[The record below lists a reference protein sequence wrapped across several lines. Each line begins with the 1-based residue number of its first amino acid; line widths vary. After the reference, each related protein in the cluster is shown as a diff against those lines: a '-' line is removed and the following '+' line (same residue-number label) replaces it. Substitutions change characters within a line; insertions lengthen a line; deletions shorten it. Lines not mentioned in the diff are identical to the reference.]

1 MNEKYPLISVIVPVY
16 NTAAYLDEC
25 LSSIIAQTYPNLEI
39 VVSDNGSTD
48 ESPRIIQK
56 YASADHRV
64 KAYVINHVDT
74 PQESRICAL
83 RFAKGEWC
91 ICIDSDDY
99 IESEYVNK
107 LWARQQE
114 TNADYVGSLG
124 RTLGKEQDMD
134 KTRPEARFEMSRIL
148 SGTEAMLR
156 TLTVWEFSANGAMI
170 KRTKWE
176 RVLQT
181 PLEDLYSD
189 ECDTR
194 RILYDCEHVAFTN
207 ARYFYHDHPDS
218 TGKSISYLSRF
229 YYVFT
234 YVGLIR
240 FFEEEYGKDSILCQI
255 YERKLAATL
264 AQALKWLC
272 KEYIKTKKP
281 ISKHFYQMTE
291 EAVRIVKSAKFINKA
306 KIKVLYYSNSFSYR
320 RIIIK

>member
-25 LSSIIAQTYPNLEI
+25 LSSIIAQKYPNLEI
-39 VVSDNGSTD
+39 VVSDNGSAD

-74 PQESRICAL
+74 PQESRISAL

-114 TNADYVGSLG
+114 TNADYVGALV
-124 RTLGKEQDMD
+124 RALGKEKNMD
-134 KTRPEARFEMSRIL
+134 KTKPDARFEMSRIL

-156 TLTVWEFSANGAMI
+156 TLTIWEFSANGAMI

-181 PLEDLYSD
+181 PLENLYTD

-194 RILYDCEHVAFTN
+194 RILYDCDRVAFTN
-207 ARYFYHDHPDS
+207 ARYFYREHSNS
-218 TGKSISYLSRF
+218 TGKSISYISRF

-240 FFEEEYGKDSILCQI
+240 FFEEEYGDDSILCQM
-255 YERKLAATL
+255 YKRKLAATL
-264 AQALKWLC
+264 AQALQWLC
-272 KEYIKTKKP
+272 REYIKTKKP
-281 ISKHFYQMTE
+281 ISKHFYEMTE
-291 EAVRIVKSAKFINKA
+291 EAVKIVKSAKFFNKA
-306 KIKVLYYSNSFSYR
+306 KIKVLYFSNSFSYR
-320 RIIIK
+320 RINIQ